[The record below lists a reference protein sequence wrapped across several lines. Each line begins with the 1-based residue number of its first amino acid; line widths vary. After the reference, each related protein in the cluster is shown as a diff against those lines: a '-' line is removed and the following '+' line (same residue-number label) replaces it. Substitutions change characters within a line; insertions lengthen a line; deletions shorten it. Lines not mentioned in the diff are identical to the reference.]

1 MISRAHLEETVM
13 CDRKHYDLFY
23 EIGYEKVKTIEKGKE
38 YISYREDEET
48 GRLIETSRT
57 LKVNLPEIGEEE
69 IGFEDAGAPR

>member
-23 EIGYEKVKTIEKGKE
+23 QICYEEVKTEEKGKK

-48 GRLIETSRT
+48 GRLIETKRT
-57 LKVNLPEIGEEE
+57 LKVNLPEYGEQE
-69 IGFEDAGAPR
+69 IGFEDAGAPK